1 LSLISAWFKNCYQV
15 SALICHNTKEENMS
29 ENEITY
35 LKYKEYGD
43 LLKVILYSSQS
54 VLGAVPLI
62 YHQNYNGQNIIF
74 IQTGTVGGNVIH
86 YFIASNAPAKKFI
99 ELKRL
104 TGDYSFVEKIG
115 IDGMSLY
122 IPILELEKSTLKF
135 P

>member
-1 LSLISAWFKNCYQV
+1 ML
-15 SALICHNTKEENMS
+15 
-29 ENEITY
+29 ENENQFTY

-62 YHQNYNGQNIIF
+62 YHQIYNSQNIIF
-74 IQTGTVGGNVIH
+74 IQTGTVGGNIIH
-86 YFIASNAPAKKFI
+86 YLAVNSAPTKKFI

-104 TGDYSFVEKIG
+104 TGDFSFVEKIG

-135 P
+135 S

>member
-1 LSLISAWFKNCYQV
+1 M
-15 SALICHNTKEENMS
+15 T
-29 ENEITY
+29 ENENQITY

-86 YFIASNAPAKKFI
+86 YLITNSAPVKKFI

-115 IDGMSLY
+115 TDGMSLY

>member
-1 LSLISAWFKNCYQV
+1 
-15 SALICHNTKEENMS
+15 MS
-29 ENEITY
+29 SSDNLTTY

-62 YHQNYNGQNIIF
+62 YHLNVNNQNIIF
-74 IQTGTVGGNVIH
+74 IQTGTIGGNVIH
-86 YFIASNAPAKKFI
+86 YLISNGPPAKKFI

-104 TGDYSFVEKIG
+104 TGDYAFVEKIG
-115 IDGMSLY
+115 TDGMSLY
-122 IPILELEKSTLKF
+122 IPILELEKSNLKF

>member
-1 LSLISAWFKNCYQV
+1 MTETENQV
-15 SALICHNTKEENMS
+15 
-29 ENEITY
+29 TY
-35 LKYKEYGD
+35 LKYKEYSD

-86 YFIASNAPAKKFI
+86 YLVTNSAPAKKFI

-104 TGDYSFVEKIG
+104 TGDYTFVEKIG
-115 IDGMSLY
+115 TDGMSLY

>member
-1 LSLISAWFKNCYQV
+1 
-15 SALICHNTKEENMS
+15 MS

-104 TGDYSFVEKIG
+104 TGEYSFVEKIG

>member
-1 LSLISAWFKNCYQV
+1 M
-15 SALICHNTKEENMS
+15 T
-29 ENEITY
+29 ENENQVTY

-86 YFIASNAPAKKFI
+86 YLVTSSAPVKKFI

-104 TGDYSFVEKIG
+104 TGDFHFVDKIG
-115 IDGMSLY
+115 TDGMSLY
-122 IPILELEKSTLKF
+122 IPILELEKSNLRF

>member
-1 LSLISAWFKNCYQV
+1 MSTN
-15 SALICHNTKEENMS
+15 ENLT
-29 ENEITY
+29 TY

-62 YHQNYNGQNIIF
+62 YHLSHNGQNIIF
-74 IQTGTVGGNVIH
+74 IQTGTMSANVIH
-86 YFIASNAPAKKFI
+86 YLISNGPPAKKFI

-104 TGDYSFVEKIG
+104 TGEYNFVEKIG
-115 IDGMSLY
+115 TDGMSLY
-122 IPILELEKSTLKF
+122 IPILELEKSNLKF

>member
-1 LSLISAWFKNCYQV
+1 MQ
-15 SALICHNTKEENMS
+15 NMFV
-29 ENEITY
+29 NDNQITY

-62 YHQNYNGQNIIF
+62 YHLNHEKQNIIF
-74 IQTGTVGGNVIH
+74 IQTGTMGGNVIH
-86 YFIASNAPAKKFI
+86 YLTMDNPPTKKLI

-104 TGDYSFVEKIG
+104 TGDFTFVDKIG
-115 IDGMSLY
+115 TDGMSLY
-122 IPILELEKSTLKF
+122 IPILELEKSNLKF